1 MRSVSSARWRK
12 LSRTYQQVAV
22 RDADGNVNMCAVLS
36 KIDVVIS
43 DRDGEV
49 SFRYVAP
56 ALAHLYSNPAIR
68 AKVPDPY
75 WGFIRNR
82 LQTLE
87 GRLCTVRSPRMA
99 RLRRGHC
106 RPSNGWN
113 RWRSARTSSPC
124 WHAPGH
130 SLDRRRLSASSDAPH
145 HNRLGAE
152 ELAPHAQTSSPWSAR
167 IGGTIR
173 AR

>member
-1 MRSVSSARWRK
+1 MGASKK
-12 LSRTYQQVAV
+12 LIGSGQHLSCPPQATLDAIRILCPMEEAGSRTYQQVAV
-22 RDADGNVNMCAVLS
+22 HDADGNVNMCAVLS

-87 GRLCTVRSPRMA
+87 GRLLHSSSRSPRVA
-99 RLRRGHC
+99 PATWALQAFQRLEPVAI
-106 RPSNGWN
+106 RPYIELML
-113 RWRSARTSSPC
+113 RI
-124 WHAPGH
+124 PGH
-130 SLDRRRLSASSDAPH
+130 SLDRRRLSASSDAP
-145 HNRLGAE
+145 
-152 ELAPHAQTSSPWSAR
+152 S
-167 IGGTIR
+167 
-173 AR
+173 